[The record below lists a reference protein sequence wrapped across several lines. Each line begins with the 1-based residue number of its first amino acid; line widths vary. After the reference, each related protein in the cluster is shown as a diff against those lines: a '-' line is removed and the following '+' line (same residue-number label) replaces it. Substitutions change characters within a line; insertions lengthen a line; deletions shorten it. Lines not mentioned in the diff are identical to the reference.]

1 MARAGDGTAIN
12 AQRVTV
18 VAYGPDPRQ
27 WGFFRRL
34 SGVLQRAQMG
44 REGTRVLD
52 PVTTFHGT
60 VDSGQRFTGLAPLGV
75 AGPVVERTAEL
86 GDERSAGLFDDTAT
100 RIFAERLR
108 RGAR

>member
-1 MARAGDGTAIN
+1 MARTGDGTAIN
-12 AQRVTV
+12 ARRVTV
-18 VAYGPDPRQ
+18 VEYGPDPRQ

-52 PVTTFHGT
+52 PVVTFHGT
-60 VDSGQRFTGLAPLGV
+60 VDSGQRFTGLAPLGASTAVV
-75 AGPVVERTAEL
+75 ATTSDI
-86 GDERSAGLFDDTAT
+86 GDERSAGLFDDTAS

-108 RGAR
+108 RGK